1 MSEFKLHPLPMA
13 EDYEAFFNARDDTVI
28 KSGGALA
35 LARSYEYQA
44 LNGSSIIDFNHIFQ
58 TGRIALELEPK
69 NEKGISID
77 PLMLSMHAFKRG
89 MLLTYPVTD
98 TIHHG
103 EVTAADVRVV
113 IQQGVGVGESVLQDG
128 DLRESVH
135 LVSLGKQGLALIGEA
150 GRRVV
155 HVWATDITE
164 DEHHQRL
171 FEYGAGVVLAAGD
184 ALITNHARDALD
196 AHFKSP
202 AWSQELDDILRPTTG
217 E

>member
-1 MSEFKLHPLPMA
+1 MVK
-13 EDYEAFFNARDDTVI
+13 DYEAYLSVRDDTVVEN
-28 KSGGALA
+28 GGALA

-44 LNGSSIIDFNHIFQ
+44 LNGTSIIDFNHIFQ

-98 TIHHG
+98 AIHHA
-103 EVTAADVRVV
+103 EVTAADIRGV
-113 IQQGVGVGESVLQDG
+113 IQQGIGVSENVGGDG
-128 DLRESVH
+128 SIRESVR
-135 LVSLGKQGLALIGEA
+135 LSSLGRQGLALIGEA
-150 GRRVV
+150 GRRIV
-155 HVWATDITE
+155 HVWATDIAE
-164 DEHHQRL
+164 DDHHQQL
-171 FEYGAGVVLAAGD
+171 FEYGAGVVLAASD

-202 AWSQELDDILRPTTG
+202 AWSRELDYILRSTTG